1 MALPLATAKMTS
13 KKKGTGKVISEYGGK
28 AAPAKKGPFSG
39 ASDRLKRKGG
49 KGPAKGTG
57 RR

>member
-1 MALPLATAKMTS
+1 MALPLSIAKMTS
-13 KKKGTGKVISEYGGK
+13 KKEATEKIVSEYGGK
-28 AAPAKKGPFSG
+28 ASPSKKGPFSG

-57 RR
+57 KR

>member
-1 MALPLATAKMTS
+1 MALPLSTAKMTS
-13 KKKGTGKVISEYGGK
+13 KKKGDGKVVSEYGSK
-28 AAPAKKGPFSG
+28 ASPKKKGAFSG

-57 RR
+57 KR